1 MLRSPRPRRASA
13 FVIAAACSVALV
25 ACGQDTSEVSAAG
38 DDQSTETVQ
47 VDTDLD
53 REAVDST
60 DENRTDE
67 NRTNENSDVSADRT
81 DLDEAQQRFASTVG
95 ADYTLTFEIVS
106 SATAEAGLIQV
117 EVVNGVA
124 TNVVYPDAITEQ
136 ILPQIPILT
145 VNDFFD
151 RARKVLAEGGSVEVD
166 FDEAYGYPL
175 VMTLD
180 PIPNAIDDEM
190 SIAVRSVD
198 PAEPSVESDGY

>member
-1 MLRSPRPRRASA
+1 MLRSPRSRRASA
-13 FVIAAACSVALV
+13 FVLAAACGLALV
-25 ACGQDTSEVSAAG
+25 ACGQDTSEVSAEG
-38 DDQSTETVQ
+38 EDQTTETVQ
-47 VDTDLD
+47 VETDVNRDEAEPTDT
-53 REAVDST
+53 
-60 DENRTDE
+60 
-67 NRTNENSDVSADRT
+67 SAERT
-81 DLDEAQQRFASTVG
+81 DLDEAQQLFASTVG
-95 ADYTLTFEIVS
+95 SDYTLTFEIVS

-117 EVVNGVA
+117 EVVDGVA

-180 PIPNAIDDEM
+180 PILNAIDDEM

-198 PAEPSVESDGY
+198 PVEQSVESDGY